1 MLEGGEAQIIANSEG
16 MRTTPSVV
24 AFTKDGERI
33 VGEPA
38 KDKQLQMQIKQ

>member
-1 MLEGGEAQIIANSEG
+1 

-24 AFTKDGERI
+24 AFTKDGDRI

-38 KDKQLQMQIKQ
+38 KDKQYKCR